1 MVGEVGGE
9 EIGRGEVLEDVAE
22 DDVGGGREVEAGGG
36 VEEWVLVE
44 WVRERLEGVEVVG
57 QVGYGLEFDW
67 DGG

>member
-57 QVGYGLEFDW
+57 QVGYGLELDW